1 MALNCFFDCLSSVSS
16 ALNAMTASITEDFV
30 KYYKPELTEEQLAF
44 GSKIIS
50 TICGCVAFIFVF
62 PIAAVNDT
70 VQIAP
75 V

>member
-1 MALNCFFDCLSSVSS
+1 
-16 ALNAMTASITEDFV
+16 MTASITEDFV